1 MVFLLAAGTLLGQ
14 VTVETVFEHEQ
25 YLANERMRVGVRITN
40 FSGQTLRLGASPD
53 WLDLLVETENGGLVS
68 QRSAPPIVEPFEVPS
83 SSRATRW
90 VDLIPHYEVGHV
102 GQYRVTP
109 TVRLAELGQ
118 TVTGK
123 PASVQVT
130 GGARIWEQDFGVR
143 LDSGDGAFEVRRYA
157 LIQAMNQKKVTLYVR
172 VCDQQEARVFNVI
185 PIGPVLAFS
194 RPEAQV
200 DHSGLLHILS
210 QTSARQFTYCVI
222 SPNGELTLRQAHRY
236 TNSRPALRATEDGS
250 VTVRG
255 GIRYIAASDVPPPA
269 KESVEPSATPPSA
282 TPPAPV
288 EKKPDSNAKENTK
301 KKPKPKK

>member
-1 MVFLLAAGTLLGQ
+1 MVLLMAAGTLLGQ

-25 YLANERMRVGVRITN
+25 YLANEQMRVGVRITN
-40 FSGQTLRLGASPD
+40 FSGQTLRLGESPD
-53 WLDLLVETENGGLVS
+53 WLDLMVETESGELVS
-68 QRSAPPIVEPFEVPS
+68 QHSAPPIVEPFDLPS

-90 VDLIPHYEVGHV
+90 VDLIPHYDVGRV
-102 GQYRVTP
+102 GQYKVTP
-109 TVRLAELGQ
+109 TVRLEELSQ

-143 LDSGDGAFEVRRYA
+143 LDSGSGAFEVRRYA

-172 VCDQQEARVFNVI
+172 VSDQQEARVFNVL

-200 DHSGLLHILS
+200 DHSGLLHVLS
-210 QTSARQFTYCVI
+210 QTSARQFTYCVV
-222 SPNGELTLRQAHRY
+222 SPSGELTVRQAHRY
-236 TNSRPALRATEDGS
+236 TNSRPALRAKEDGS

-255 GIRYIAASDVPPPA
+255 GIRHIAPSDVPPPA
-269 KESVEPSATPPSA
+269 KESVAPIAPPPTA

-288 EKKPDSNAKENTK
+288 AKKPDPTAKKNPK
-301 KKPKPKK
+301 KKSKPKK

>member
-53 WLDLLVETENGGLVS
+53 WLDLMVETEGGELVS
-68 QRSAPPIVEPFEVPS
+68 QQSAPPIVEPFEVPS

-90 VDLIPHYEVGHV
+90 VDLIPHYDVGHV
-102 GQYRVTP
+102 GQYKVTP

-123 PASVQVT
+123 PANVQVT

-143 LDSGDGAFEVRRYA
+143 LDSGSGGFEVRRYA
-157 LIQAMNQKKVTLYVR
+157 LIQAMNQKTVTLYVR
-172 VCDQQEARVFNVI
+172 VSDQQETRVFNVI

-222 SPNGELTLRQAHRY
+222 SPSGEVTVRQAHRY
-236 TNSRPALRATEDGS
+236 TNSRPALRAKEDGS
-250 VTVRG
+250 VMVRG
-255 GIRYIAASDVPPPA
+255 GIRHNAPSDIPPPTNESVQPIAPPPA
-269 KESVEPSATPPSA
+269 AP
-282 TPPAPV
+282 PPAPA
-288 EKKPDSNAKENTK
+288 EKKPDSTGKETAK
-301 KKPKPKK
+301 KKSKPKK

>member
-25 YLANERMRVGVRITN
+25 YLANERVRVGVRITN
-40 FSGQTLRLGASPD
+40 FSGQTLRLGSSPD
-53 WLDLLVETENGGLVS
+53 WLDLMVETESGELVS
-68 QRSAPPIVEPFEVPS
+68 QRSDPPIVEPFEVPS

-90 VDLIPHYEVGHV
+90 VDLIPHYDVGHV
-102 GQYRVTP
+102 GLYKVTP

-118 TVTGK
+118 TVIGK

-143 LDSGDGAFEVRRYA
+143 LAEGPAAGALEVRRYA
-157 LIQAMNQKKVTLYVR
+157 LIQAMNQKTVTLYVR
-172 VCDQQEARVFNVI
+172 VSDQQEAQVFNVI

-200 DHSGLLHILS
+200 DHSGLLNVLS

-222 SPNGELTLRQAHRY
+222 SPSGELTVRQAHRY
-236 TNSRPALRATEDGS
+236 TNSRPALRASEDGS
-250 VTVRG
+250 VIVRG
-255 GIRYIAASDVPPPA
+255 GIRTISPSDLPQSA
-269 KESVEPSATPPSA
+269 KESVEPIAPPP
-282 TPPAPV
+282 TAPV
-288 EKKPDSNAKENTK
+288 EKKPDATGKNTPK